1 MVDVYKT
8 EVEALLKRVFGHA
21 IQLVAQEA
29 VDVATTGREPLRF
42 PAATRDAVVYGLYAD
57 ALWVRAWPY
66 LITDVMRA
74 HDLTPGTLTA
84 EQRDE
89 LAASE
94 RHCPMRPTLFA
105 GGYERAL
112 DVEIVKDGE
121 VETWEPLHTSW
132 PLDPTTLQ
140 AFTLVLTNRD
150 LQRVWWPEGVQAAQ
164 RDVEQRLEE
173 DVGKWT
179 RRLFTV

>member
-1 MVDVYKT
+1 MVDVYKV
-8 EVEALLKRVFGHA
+8 EVESLLKRVFGHA
-21 IQLVAQEA
+21 IQLVAHET
-29 VDVATTGREPLRF
+29 VDVPATSREPLRF
-42 PAATRDAVVYGLYAD
+42 PAATRDTVVYGLYAD
-57 ALWVRAWPY
+57 ALWLRAWAY
-66 LITDVMRA
+66 LIADVLRA
-74 HDLTPGTLTA
+74 HGLTLGTLTP

-105 GGYERAL
+105 GAYERAL
-112 DVEIVKDGE
+112 DAELVKEGV
-121 VETWEPLHTSW
+121 VETWEPLHTGW

-140 AFTLVLTNRD
+140 AFTLVLTDRD
-150 LQRVWWPEGVQAAQ
+150 FQRVWWPEGVQAAQ

-179 RRLFTV
+179 NRLFNV